1 MMDDKYYRRDRPR
14 GRRENLGSNRN
25 GRRGGNGRPRAGQT
39 NPFGLSI
46 DPLVLGEAVLRR
58 WYGLL
63 LAGLF
68 VGASAYLVTH
78 HFWLASATSSVQLMP
93 FDTPN
98 STEF

>member
-14 GRRENLGSNRN
+14 GRRENPGSNRN

-58 WYGLL
+58 WYWLL

-78 HFWLASATSSVQLMP
+78 HFCRDSYLPAVHLIHFHIATS
-93 FDTPN
+93 
-98 STEF
+98 